1 MAVILTLHF
10 TRFLVN
16 AFKIK
21 LKVMSGLKRVEAK
34 KCSEETMEASLSEQD
49 DKKPAVGEQTKDKKC
64 DSNTDRSI
72 KNDKNTKENKV

>member
-1 MAVILTLHF
+1 
-10 TRFLVN
+10 
-16 AFKIK
+16 
-21 LKVMSGLKRVEAK
+21 MSGLKRVEAK

-72 KNDKNTKENKV
+72 KNDKNTKVKSMQQKAEFAFGSLVWPSRCVNEKSP